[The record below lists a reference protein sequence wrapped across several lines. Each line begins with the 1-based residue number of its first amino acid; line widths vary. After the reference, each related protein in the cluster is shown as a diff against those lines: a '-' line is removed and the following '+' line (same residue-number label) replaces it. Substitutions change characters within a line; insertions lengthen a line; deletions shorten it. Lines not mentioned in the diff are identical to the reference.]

1 MAQKSYESLP
11 DAVAIIDKVK
21 SIVKWFKHSV
31 VGSDELRK
39 KTELTLI
46 QSVSTRWNSTFYM
59 LERFLQLREVVA
71 SIVNFNKSAP
81 PMLSAT
87 DMEFLQ
93 EFCTLFKSIG
103 FATTQASGEKF
114 VTASCVIPVVKM
126 MQNKINAVSCCSEP
140 VSYTHLDVYKRQAP
154 SCQSID
160 VFHHFSSSLPLGN
173 SGSSCS
179 IAL

>member
-1 MAQKSYESLP
+1 
-11 DAVAIIDKVK
+11 
-21 SIVKWFKHSV
+21 
-31 VGSDELRK
+31 
-39 KTELTLI
+39 
-46 QSVSTRWNSTFYM
+46 M

-93 EFCTLFKSIG
+93 EFCTLFKSIE

-126 MQNKINAVSCCSEP
+126 MQNKINAVSCCSELGKKLKGS
-140 VSYTHLDVYKRQAP
+140 VLAQCNKRFGGIENSQFFAMASLLDPRFKNL
-154 SCQSID
+154 
-160 VFHHFSSSLPLGN
+160 HFQDKAVLGTWIRKLNNEIKEESESSDSEGGRLSPMPSSSRGK
-173 SGSSCS
+173 
-179 IAL
+179 